1 MSEHPADEINGI
13 VVAVDFVRHR
23 NALLARAD
31 FGPLFTDYYLHLA
44 GHGLRHADT
53 HDRIFKDTLAAF
65 TLHCAA
71 RPLHEH
77 IAWTVNFQHPR
88 FNLFLTGDNEDFMV
102 AGRLFTENVREA
114 EHNVFFSDNVP
125 RRGAETRRSVVNFD
139 GADALKA
146 VEAYYAGSEQR
157 PARCFYLGGDE
168 YALLAA
174 HPDCDEAWFAAE
186 DPISIRTVAE
196 RETLAPIERRAYRWA
211 CGCNQ
216 RKILGALAPAFRAEP
231 EELFGGG
238 ESIRVQC
245 PRCAATHV
253 ITREAMEACVAE
265 PPKAGA

>member
-1 MSEHPADEINGI
+1 MPENQADETGGT
-13 VVAVDFVRHR
+13 VVTTDFVRHR

-44 GHGLRHADT
+44 EHGLRHTAVQ
-53 HDRIFKDTLAAF
+53 DRLFKDALAAF
-65 TLHCAA
+65 ALHCAS
-71 RPLHEH
+71 RPAHEH
-77 IAWTVNFQHPR
+77 LAWTLNFQQPR
-88 FNLFLTGDNEDFMV
+88 LNLFLAGDNEDFTV
-102 AGRLFTENVREA
+102 AGRLFTGNVREA
-114 EHNVFFSDNVP
+114 ERNVFFSDLLP
-125 RRGAETRRSVVNFD
+125 RRGAETRRSVVDFD
-139 GADALKA
+139 GSDALKA

-168 YALLAA
+168 YALLSA
-174 HPDCDEAWFAAE
+174 HPDCDEAWFASE

-216 RKILGALAPAFRAEP
+216 RKILGALAPAFRARP
-231 EELFGGG
+231 EEMFGGA

-253 ITREAMEACVAE
+253 VTREAMEAWVAQA
-265 PPKAGA
+265 PKAGG